1 MSTARSSLAERAL
14 ETIRRHRMCAPGDRI
29 GVAVSG
35 GGDSVALLALLM
47 ELREELGVTLAG
59 VHFHH
64 GLRGAEADADEIFV
78 AGVVRAHGLEFF
90 SDRADVAAEARA
102 RGWNLE
108 EAGRR
113 LREAFFSRLIADGRA
128 TRIALAHTAD
138 DQAETVLGH
147 IVRGTGA
154 AGLAGIHP
162 VRGWVIRPLLDLRR
176 EALREYLRERGL
188 AWREDASNRDT
199 ARLRARLRL
208 EILPAMECIQPATVE
223 HLAGLA
229 ERARRDEKLWE
240 ELVERR
246 FEELVTR
253 EAGAFT
259 VVAANLCRPLA
270 FNAGE
275 EAQEA
280 LAARLVR
287 RLLREVKGDLRRI
300 TAQHVEQVLRLATE
314 GRSGSRVELP
324 DGVAVERALEG
335 LVFRRR
341 PAAAG
346 GRHRQESAADFEYAV
361 ELPREGAAAVA
372 IPEIGRRVRLKVID
386 WPPAPG
392 ETSQLAEVLDR
403 DLLRPPLVL
412 RNWRPGDAYR
422 PCGRRRVH
430 KVKRLF
436 LARRVAAGQRRR
448 RPVLTSAGRLVWAA
462 GLPVAADYA
471 AGETTRAALVVLDEA
486 L

>member
-1 MSTARSSLAERAL
+1 MTV
-14 ETIRRHRMCAPGDRI
+14 PGDRI

-35 GGDSVALLALLM
+35 GGDSVALLTLLM
-47 ELREELGVTLAG
+47 ELREELGVTLAV

-64 GLRGAEADADEIFV
+64 GLRGEEADADETFV
-78 AGVVRAHGLEFF
+78 SGLARGHGLEFF
-90 SDRADVAAEARA
+90 SARADVAAEARA

-113 LREAFFSRLIADGRA
+113 LREAFFAELIADGRA
-128 TRIALAHTAD
+128 RRVALAHTAD
-138 DQAETVLGH
+138 DQAETVLAH
-147 IVRGTGA
+147 LLRGTGP
-154 AGLAGIHP
+154 AGLAGIYP
-162 VRGWVIRPLLDLRR
+162 VRGWLIRPLLEVRR
-176 EALREYLRERGL
+176 EALRRYLGERGL
-188 AWREDASNRDT
+188 SWREDASNRDA

-208 EILPAMECIQPATVE
+208 EILPALERIQPAAVE

-240 ELVERR
+240 ALVEQRSAA
-246 FEELVTR
+246 LVTR
-253 EAGAFT
+253 EAGALT
-259 VVAANLCRPLA
+259 ILAADLCRPLE
-270 FNAGE
+270 FDAGA

-300 TAQHVEQVLRLATE
+300 TAQHVEQVLRLAAE
-314 GRSGSRVELP
+314 GTSGSRVALP
-324 DGVAVERALEG
+324 DGVVAERELER
-335 LVFRRR
+335 LIVYHAR
-341 PAAAG
+341 AAG
-346 GRHRQESAADFEYAV
+346 RGRRTNEPPVGFEYAV
-361 ELPREGAAAVA
+361 ELPRDGAAAVA

-392 ETSQLAEVLDR
+392 ETRQLAEVLDR

-422 PCGRRRVH
+422 PRGRRHVQ

-436 LARRVAAGQRRR
+436 LARRVAARQRRS

-462 GLPVAADYA
+462 GLPVAAEYA
-471 AGETTRAALVVLDEA
+471 AGEATRAALVVLEEA